1 MASFNKTSRF
11 LRAPS
16 STNPKSTKED
26 GSLSPKGR
34 MTPGDQCHH
43 LRTCQLQLIDLYTLF
58 CLGLI
63 HHYAPAATGLSCR
76 HRASL
81 VHPPRQSSSIPI
93 AFHQASA
100 QGTFPW
106 GDLYWSPYLTLEP
119 CLIHQP
125 HRMNSDRECFSLQ
138 TSSQPPHL
146 KLRKKAINR
155 VCFLF
160 VSVASF
166 FTY

>member
-1 MASFNKTSRF
+1 MSP
-11 LRAPS
+11 PS
-16 STNPKSTKED
+16 PMPAVANWF
-26 GSLSPKGR
+26 
-34 MTPGDQCHH
+34 
-43 LRTCQLQLIDLYTLF
+43 ITLF

-63 HHYAPAATGLSCR
+63 PPLLPVATGLSCR
-76 HRASL
+76 HRASR

-125 HRMNSDRECFSLQ
+125 HRMNSDRDCFSLQ
-138 TSSQPPHL
+138 TGSQPPHL
-146 KLRKKAINR
+146 KLRRKAISR

-160 VSVASF
+160 VSVASLF
-166 FTY
+166 PYWCFYCCSAQLLKSWEHCSKGDIS